1 MLITNLKLKNWRNF
15 TWVDVDLQNRQF
27 IVGPNASGKSN
38 LLDAFRF
45 LRDIAKQRG
54 GGLQEAIASRGGMSK
69 LRCLSARQDPEIIIG
84 VSISEP
90 NNTLNPKWRYE
101 IGIGQEAG
109 GKRKPQVSYERVWNA
124 DGKVI
129 LDRPGDDDK
138 EDKVRLSQTY
148 LEQVNNNRE
157 FREIQ
162 EYFEKISYLH
172 LVPQL
177 LRHANEIKGTVVKDD
192 PFGQGLLDS
201 MANTPENTRKSRL
214 SKISEIV
221 KTAVPRMSEVNF
233 VRDPK
238 NGSPHITARYS
249 NWRKREA
256 RQAEDQFSD
265 GTLRLVGLVW
275 SLLAGE
281 SLLLLEEP
289 ELSLH
294 PEIVKKLAALFYKAQ
309 RKAKKN
315 RQVLISTH
323 STDLLTEEVAAEE
336 VLVLEPTREETR
348 VKTLSDLEHLA
359 GLLSLDVPVG
369 EVVMPHTK
377 PQKIHQIDLFNF

>member
-15 TWVDVDLQNRQF
+15 TRVDVALQKRQF
-27 IVGPNASGKSN
+27 IIGSNASGKSN
-38 LLDAFRF
+38 LLDVFRF

-69 LRCLSARQDPEIIIG
+69 LRCLSARQEPEIIIG

-90 NNTLNPKWRYE
+90 GNTTDPKWRYE

-109 GKRKPQVSYERVWNA
+109 GKRKPQVSYEKVWNA
-124 DGKVI
+124 AGEVM
-129 LDRPGDDDK
+129 LDRPNDDDRA
-138 EDKVRLSQTY
+138 DKVRLSQTY
-148 LEQVNNNRE
+148 LEQVNNNRY
-157 FREIQ
+157 FRDIQ

-177 LRHANEIKGTVVKDD
+177 LRHADEIQGRVMESD

-201 MANTPENTRKSRL
+201 MANTPKRTREFRL
-214 SKISEIV
+214 RKVSEIV
-221 KTAVPRMSEVNF
+221 KIAVPRMSEVNF
-233 VRDPK
+233 EQTGGK
-238 NGSPHITARYS
+238 SHITARYS
-249 NWRKREA
+249 HWRRGKA

-265 GTLRLVGLVW
+265 GTLRLVGLTW

-294 PEIVKKLAALFYKAQ
+294 PEIVKNLAALFYKAQ
-309 RKAKKN
+309 RSTKKA

-323 STDLLTEEVAAEE
+323 SADLLTDGVGGEE
-336 VLVLEPTREETR
+336 VLVLTPTDEGTKVE
-348 VKTLSDLEHLA
+348 VASNLPDVNALLIA
-359 GLLSLDVPVG
+359 GASVG
-369 EVVMPHTK
+369 EAVIPHTR
-377 PQKIHQIDLFNF
+377 PENVEQMSLFDFS